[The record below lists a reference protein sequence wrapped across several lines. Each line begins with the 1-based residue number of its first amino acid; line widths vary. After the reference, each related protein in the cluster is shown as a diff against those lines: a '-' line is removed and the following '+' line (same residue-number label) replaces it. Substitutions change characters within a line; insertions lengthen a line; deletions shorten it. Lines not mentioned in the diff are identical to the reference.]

1 MLPILNVVVELR
13 TTFATGVSMMPHACE
28 VCAGTVGV
36 HRSGQKR
43 RRHCHADARFFLVGN
58 RDCGG
63 IRSGGSMPKLREE
76 FGPIIRE
83 ASARARE
90 MASEMTA
97 DFADK
102 VQRSQD
108 QQVGTAW
115 TETQERRG
123 FMKEFTCAISS
134 SPALRC

>member
-1 MLPILNVVVELR
+1 MQTRDFFWLGTGIAAG
-13 TTFATGVSMMPHACE
+13 FALG
-28 VCAGTVGV
+28 AG
-36 HRSGQKR
+36 
-43 RRHCHADARFFLVGN
+43 L
-58 RDCGG
+58 
-63 IRSGGSMPKLREE
+63 PKLREE

-115 TETQERRG
+115 TETQQR
-123 FMKEFTCAISS
+123 AAS
-134 SPALRC
+134 